1 MADEFENEEGLDL
14 ESMGGVSENLASSG
28 KKRKSARAKKAKA
41 KVQEEVEEEEEG
53 EEGKKKARLSNAEKV
68 RAASLEDELF
78 GRASFAPD
86 DEDQDDENEK
96 ATTSGDTETPLFVID
111 TAGGSAGDLVA
122 AGEAAGGEVEAS
134 GARKPAW
141 VDEGE
146 EDVTVGIAGESRR
159 RKLRRDV
166 AETEVGGEVFSE
178 RLRDKYRE
186 LSGPRS
192 HAWAALKPRGA
203 EREAPSD
210 AILRRSGTLLAPRGA
225 SLLPKVIEATRVKDA
240 NVTEPSASVLQAIE
254 FHPKSLLMITA
265 GFDKMLRVFDVDGV
279 KNPKVRAAFFEDL
292 PIRRAKFVDDATVLC
307 AGRRPYCYK
316 YNVETG
322 AVSRIPQVSGMEGS
336 SLENFS
342 VGKDLRCVSFL
353 GRNGEVCL
361 VSSKTNRKVAEL
373 RVDHRATCAAFAS
386 DRELAVTNSVGEVTR
401 WDLRTYRCLDR
412 FSDEGNLKATALAA
426 GSGYWAV
433 GSESGVCNVY
443 AGQLG
448 GSGPKKAVMNLT
460 TKCDHL
466 SFAPSGELL
475 AISSSMKRDALRL
488 VHLPTCT
495 TYQNWP
501 TSKTP
506 LHYVHCTA
514 FSPQSGY
521 LAVGN
526 ARGKCLLYRLGHY
539 PEA

>member
-41 KVQEEVEEEEEG
+41 KVQEEVEEEQEG

-210 AILRRSGTLLAPRGA
+210 AILRR
-225 SLLPKVIEATRVKDA
+225 ATR
-240 NVTEPSASVLQAIE
+240 
-254 FHPKSLLMITA
+254 
-265 GFDKMLRVFDVDGV
+265 
-279 KNPKVRAAFFEDL
+279 
-292 PIRRAKFVDDATVLC
+292 
-307 AGRRPYCYK
+307 
-316 YNVETG
+316 
-322 AVSRIPQVSGMEGS
+322 
-336 SLENFS
+336 
-342 VGKDLRCVSFL
+342 
-353 GRNGEVCL
+353 
-361 VSSKTNRKVAEL
+361 
-373 RVDHRATCAAFAS
+373 
-386 DRELAVTNSVGEVTR
+386 
-401 WDLRTYRCLDR
+401 TY
-412 FSDEGNLKATALAA
+412 T
-426 GSGYWAV
+426 
-433 GSESGVCNVY
+433 
-443 AGQLG
+443 
-448 GSGPKKAVMNLT
+448 
-460 TKCDHL
+460 
-466 SFAPSGELL
+466 
-475 AISSSMKRDALRL
+475 
-488 VHLPTCT
+488 
-495 TYQNWP
+495 
-501 TSKTP
+501 
-506 LHYVHCTA
+506 
-514 FSPQSGY
+514 
-521 LAVGN
+521 
-526 ARGKCLLYRLGHY
+526 
-539 PEA
+539 